1 MGLFDKIF
9 GNRKERQGAYQTFKM
24 LTGYAPVF
32 KSWGGEIYESELVR
46 AAIDARARHI
56 SKLEIAVTGT
66 AKPDLQ
72 AKLRVGPNEFQTWG
86 QFLYRLSTILDCQT
100 TAIIVPVIDKDGK
113 TTGIFPVLPEREEI
127 VQYLGKPFLRM
138 KFKDHTAA
146 IELDRVG
153 IMSKYQYR
161 NDFFGEGNHALKPT
175 MELVHVQNK
184 GIEEGVK
191 SSASFRFMAT
201 SKNWSNDADL
211 AKERDRFV
219 QSSFNG
225 GDGGVLLWPNTV
237 TDVKQI
243 NSTPFVVDADQMKVI
258 RNNVFDY
265 FGVNE
270 DVLQNKAYG
279 DSWSAFYEGAIE
291 PFAIQLSDVLTK
303 MFFTVREREL
313 GTKVTATANRLQ
325 YMSNQDKLNVSS
337 QMLDRGILSINDV
350 RTIWNMPPVDG
361 GDVRIIRGEYYSADE
376 KVAAAAEGESNGQ
389 RD

>member
-9 GNRKERQGAYQTFKM
+9 GYRKERQGAYQTFKM

-32 KSWGGEIYESELVR
+32 TSWGGEIYESELVR
-46 AAIDARARHI
+46 AAIAARARHI
-56 SKLEIAVTGT
+56 SKLEIAITGT

-72 AKLRVGPNEFQTWG
+72 AKLRIGPNEFQTWG

-100 TAIIVPVIDKDGK
+100 TAIIVPVIDKDNN

-138 KFKDHTAA
+138 KFKNHTAA
-146 IELDRVG
+146 VELERVG

-376 KVAAAAEGESNGQ
+376 KVAAAAEGESNG
-389 RD
+389 